1 MQTGQMKRREFISLV
16 GGAAIAWPLVARGQ
30 AARKRPLVGWLG
42 GGSPHEQVAMRNRD
56 AFVQGLGE
64 HGYEDGKNVDLVYR
78 WADGD
83 ISRLP
88 ELATEL
94 VALDPAVIVSAA
106 NTGTIALRHATSVV
120 PIVGTLLVDP
130 IALGLA
136 ESHNRPGRNV
146 TGLLQTID
154 TLPGKQAELLMELV
168 PQASKIGVLV
178 NPANRAHPGVLR
190 HIEAAVRGSSIK
202 AIAVE
207 VRTPLDFEGAF
218 PPQSERRIDGLLVL
232 VDPLF
237 FAQATRI
244 IELAAAARLPA
255 IHSFRQHVELGGL
268 MSYGVA
274 VTQSFR
280 RAAYFVDRILKGA
293 RPNDLPIE
301 LPSTLELVI
310 NLKTARAL
318 GLAVPPTLL
327 ARADEVIE

>member
-1 MQTGQMKRREFISLV
+1 MKRREFMTLLG
-16 GGAAIAWPLVARGQ
+16 GGAAAWPLAARGQ

-42 GGSPHEQVAMRNRD
+42 GGSQHEQVAMRNHD
-56 AFVQGLGE
+56 AFVQGLRE
-64 HGYEDGKNVDLVYR
+64 HGYEDGKNVDIVYR

-94 VALDPAVIVSAA
+94 VALDPAVILSAA
-106 NTGTIALRHATSVV
+106 NTGTIALRQATSIV

-154 TLPGKQAELLMELV
+154 SLPGKQAELLVELV
-168 PQASKIGVLV
+168 PHASNIGVLV

-190 HIEAAVRGSSIK
+190 DIEAAVRGSSIK
-202 AIAVE
+202 ATAVE

-218 PPQSERRIDGLLVL
+218 PSQSQRRIDGLLVL

-244 IELAAAARLPA
+244 IALAAAARLPA

-280 RAAYFVDRILKGA
+280 RAAYFVDRILRGA
-293 RPNDLPIE
+293 HPGDLPIE
-301 LPSTLELVI
+301 FPSKLEFVI
-310 NLKTARAL
+310 NLKTAKAL
-318 GLAVPPTLL
+318 GLDVPASLL

>member
-1 MQTGQMKRREFISLV
+1 MSDMRRREFITLL
-16 GGAAIAWPLVARGQ
+16 GGATAVWPLAARGQ
-30 AARKRPLVGWLG
+30 AARKRRLVGWLG
-42 GGSPHEQVAMRNRD
+42 GGSQHEQVAMRNHD
-56 AFVQGLGE
+56 AFVQGLRE
-64 HGYEDGKNVDLVYR
+64 HGYEDGKNVDIVYR

-94 VALDPAVIVSAA
+94 VALDPAVILSAA
-106 NTGTIALRHATSVV
+106 NTGTIALRQATSTI
-120 PIVGTLLVDP
+120 PLVGTLLVDP

-154 TLPGKQAELLMELV
+154 SLPGKQAELLVELV
-168 PQASKIGVLV
+168 PHASNIGVLV

-190 HIEAAVRGSSIK
+190 DIEAAVRGSSIK
-202 AIAVE
+202 VTAVE

-218 PPQSERRIDGLLVL
+218 PAQSQRRIDGLLVL

-244 IELAAAARLPA
+244 IALAAAARLPA

-293 RPNDLPIE
+293 HPGDLPIE
-301 LPSTLELVI
+301 LPSKLEFVI
-310 NLKTARAL
+310 NLKTAKAL
-318 GLAVPPTLL
+318 GLEIPDKLL
-327 ARADEVIE
+327 ALADEVIE

>member
-1 MQTGQMKRREFISLV
+1 MIAKMKRREFITLL
-16 GGAAIAWPLVARGQ
+16 GGAAVAWPLAARGQ

-42 GGSPHEQVAMRNRD
+42 GSSQDEQVAMRNRD
-56 AFVQGLGE
+56 AFVQGLRD
-64 HGYEDGKNVDLVYR
+64 HGYEDGKNVDIVYR

-88 ELATEL
+88 KLATEL
-94 VALDPAVIVSAA
+94 VALDPAVIMSAA
-106 NTGTIALRHATSVV
+106 NTGTLALRQATSIV

-154 TLPGKQAELLMELV
+154 SLPGKQVELLAELV
-168 PQASKIGVLV
+168 PHASNIGVLV

-190 HIEAAVRGSSIK
+190 DIEAAVRGSSIN
-202 AIAVE
+202 ALAVE
-207 VRTPLDFEGAF
+207 VRTALDLEGAF
-218 PPQSERRIDGLLVL
+218 APRSERRIDRLLVL

-244 IELAAAARLPA
+244 IALAAAARLPA
-255 IHSFRQHVELGGL
+255 IHSFRQHVEMGGL

-274 VTQSFR
+274 VKESFR

-293 RPNDLPIE
+293 RPRDLPIE
-301 LPSTLELVI
+301 LPSKLELVI
-310 NLKTARAL
+310 NLKTAKAL
-318 GLAVPPTLL
+318 GLEVPPTLL

>member
-1 MQTGQMKRREFISLV
+1 MSTRREFITLL
-16 GGAAIAWPLVARGQ
+16 GGAAAAWPLAARGQ

-42 GGSPHEQVAMRNRD
+42 GGSQHEQVAMRNHD
-56 AFVQGLGE
+56 AFVQGLRE
-64 HGYEDGKNVDLVYR
+64 HGYEDGKNVDIVYR

-94 VALDPAVIVSAA
+94 VALDPAAILSAA
-106 NTGTIALRHATSVV
+106 NTGTIALRQATSIV

-130 IALGLA
+130 IALRLA

-154 TLPGKQAELLMELV
+154 SLPGKQAELLVELV
-168 PQASKIGVLV
+168 PHASNIGVLV

-190 HIEAAVRGSSIK
+190 DIEAAVRGSSIK
-202 AIAVE
+202 ATAVE

-218 PPQSERRIDGLLVL
+218 PSQSQRRIDGLLVL

-244 IELAAAARLPA
+244 IALAAAARLPA

-280 RAAYFVDRILKGA
+280 RAAYFVDRILRGA
-293 RPNDLPIE
+293 HPGDLPIE
-301 LPSTLELVI
+301 LPSKLEFVI
-310 NLKTARAL
+310 NLKTAKAL
-318 GLAVPPTLL
+318 GLQIPDKLL
-327 ARADEVIE
+327 AIADEVIE

>member
-1 MQTGQMKRREFISLV
+1 MRRREFITLL
-16 GGAAIAWPLVARGQ
+16 GGAAAWPLAARGQ
-30 AARKRPLVGWLG
+30 AAKKYPLVGWLG
-42 GGSPHEQVAMRNRD
+42 GGSQHEQVAMRNRD
-56 AFVQGLGE
+56 AFVQGLRE
-64 HGYEDGKNVDLVYR
+64 HGYEDRKNIDIVYR

-94 VALDPAVIVSAA
+94 VALDPTVIVSAA
-106 NTGTIALRHATSVV
+106 NTGTIALRQATSII
-120 PIVGTLLVDP
+120 PIVGALLVDP

-154 TLPGKQAELLMELV
+154 SLPGKQAELLVELV
-168 PQASKIGVLV
+168 PQATKIGVLV
-178 NPANRAHPGVLR
+178 NPANRAHAGVLR
-190 HIEAAVRGSSIK
+190 DIEAAVRGSSIK

-218 PPQSERRIDGLLVL
+218 SLQSQGRIDGLLVL

-237 FAQATRI
+237 FAHASRI
-244 IELAAAARLPA
+244 LSLAAAARLPA
-255 IHSFRQHVELGGL
+255 IHNFRQHVELGGL

-274 VTQSFR
+274 VSQSFR
-280 RAAYFVDRILKGA
+280 RVAYFVDRILKGA
-293 RPNDLPIE
+293 HSGDLPIE
-301 LPSTLELVI
+301 LPSKLEFVI

-318 GLAVPPTLL
+318 GLEVPPTLL

>member
-1 MQTGQMKRREFISLV
+1 MRRREFITLL
-16 GGAAIAWPLVARGQ
+16 GGVVTAWPLAARGQ

-42 GGSPHEQVAMRNRD
+42 GSSQHEQVAMRNRD
-56 AFVQGLGE
+56 AFVQGLRE
-64 HGYEDGKNVDLVYR
+64 HAYEDGKNVDIVYR

-88 ELATEL
+88 QLATEL
-94 VALDPAVIVSAA
+94 VALEPAVILSAA
-106 NTGTIALRHATSVV
+106 NTGTIALRKATSIV

-154 TLPGKQAELLMELV
+154 SLPGKQAELLVELV
-168 PQASKIGVLV
+168 PHASNIGVLV

-190 HIEAAVRGSSIK
+190 DIEAAVRGSSIK
-202 AIAVE
+202 ATAVE
-207 VRTPLDFEGAF
+207 VRTPLDFESAF
-218 PPQSERRIDGLLVL
+218 ASQSQRRIDGLLVL

-237 FAQATRI
+237 FTQATRI
-244 IELAAAARLPA
+244 IALAAAARLPT
-255 IHSFRQHVELGGL
+255 IHSFRQVVELGGL

-274 VTQSFR
+274 VAQSFQ
-280 RAAYFVDRILKGA
+280 RAAYFVDRILRGVH
-293 RPNDLPIE
+293 PGDLPIE
-301 LPSTLELVI
+301 LPSKLEFVL
-310 NLKTARAL
+310 NLKTAKAL
-318 GLAVPPTLL
+318 GLTVPPTLL

>member
-1 MQTGQMKRREFISLV
+1 MNRRAFISLL
-16 GGAAIAWPLVARGQ
+16 GSAAAVWPLAARGQ

-42 GGSPHEQVAMRNRD
+42 GGSQHEQVAMRHHD
-56 AFVQGLGE
+56 AFVQGLRE
-64 HGYEDGKNVDLVYR
+64 HGYEDGKNVDIVYR

-94 VALDPAVIVSAA
+94 VALDPAVILSAA
-106 NTGTIALRHATSVV
+106 NTGTIALRQATSIV
-120 PIVGTLLVDP
+120 PIVGPLLVDP

-146 TGLLQTID
+146 TGLLLTID
-154 TLPGKQAELLMELV
+154 SLPGKQAELLVELV
-168 PQASKIGVLV
+168 PHASNIGVLV

-190 HIEAAVRGSSIK
+190 DIEAAVRGSSIK
-202 AIAVE
+202 ATAVE

-218 PPQSERRIDGLLVL
+218 LSQSQRRIDGLLVL

-244 IELAAAARLPA
+244 IALAAVARLPA

-274 VTQSFR
+274 VKESFQ
-280 RAAYFVDRILKGA
+280 RAAYFVDRILRGA
-293 RPNDLPIE
+293 HPGDLPIE
-301 LPSTLELVI
+301 LPSKLEFVI
-310 NLKTARAL
+310 NLKTAKAL
-318 GLAVPPTLL
+318 GLDIPPTLL

>member
-1 MQTGQMKRREFISLV
+1 MKRREFMTLL
-16 GGAAIAWPLVARGQ
+16 GGAAAAWPLAARGQ

-42 GGSPHEQVAMRNRD
+42 GGSQHEQVAMRNHD
-56 AFVQGLGE
+56 AFVQGLRE
-64 HGYEDGKNVDLVYR
+64 HGYEDGKNVDIVYR

-94 VALDPAVIVSAA
+94 VGLDPAAILSAA
-106 NTGTIALRHATSVV
+106 NTGTIALRQATSIV

-130 IALGLA
+130 IALRLA

-154 TLPGKQAELLMELV
+154 SLPGKQAELLVELV
-168 PQASKIGVLV
+168 PHASNIGVLV

-190 HIEAAVRGSSIK
+190 DIEAAVRGSSIK
-202 AIAVE
+202 ATAVE

-218 PPQSERRIDGLLVL
+218 PSQSQRRIDGLLVL

-244 IELAAAARLPA
+244 IALAAAARLPA

-274 VTQSFR
+274 VAQSFR
-280 RAAYFVDRILKGA
+280 RAAYFVDRILRGA
-293 RPNDLPIE
+293 HPGDLPIE
-301 LPSTLELVI
+301 LPSKLGFVI
-310 NLKTARAL
+310 NLKTAKAL
-318 GLAVPPTLL
+318 GLDVPPTLL

>member
-1 MQTGQMKRREFISLV
+1 MASHIERRKFLATL
-16 GGAAIAWPLVARGQ
+16 GGAAAWPFAARGQ

-88 ELATEL
+88 ELASEL
-94 VALDPAVIVSAA
+94 VALEPAVIVSAA

-293 RPNDLPIE
+293 RPGDLPIE